1 MSAVTLLDGG
11 LGQEL
16 LRRSNRA
23 PSAMWSAEVM
33 LREPQLV
40 RDLHVDYIRSGAS
53 VLTLNTY
60 SATPE
65 RLERE
70 NALEHLESLHQGAM
84 QAAREAIDIA
94 SLQEVSIAGCLPPLV
109 ASYRPDVSLPEDIS
123 LETYRRLVELQ
134 APAADLFL
142 CETMASIAEARC
154 AAAAALES
162 GKPVWLALTVSDDEP
177 DQLRSGE
184 KLSDAIAV
192 LEPMGLAAIL
202 LNCSHPEAIN
212 AAWPTL
218 RGCARRIG
226 AYANA
231 FVSVEALQPGGTV
244 EELQTRADL
253 NPAEYAEH
261 AMGWIENGATIVGGC
276 CEVGPAHIK
285 ALHTRLVG
293 EGLLG

>member
-1 MSAVTLLDGG
+1 
-11 LGQEL
+11 
-16 LRRSNRA
+16 
-23 PSAMWSAEVM
+23 MWSAEVM
-33 LREPQLV
+33 LREPVLV

-84 QAAREAIDIA
+84 SVAREAIDIA
-94 SLQEVSIAGCLPPLV
+94 NLHEVSIAGCLPPLV
-109 ASYRPDVSLPEDIS
+109 ASYRPDVALPEDIT

-154 AAAAALES
+154 AATAAVES
-162 GKPVWLALTVSDDEP
+162 GKPAWLALTVSDDHP

-184 KLSDAIAV
+184 KLSDALDV
-192 LEPMGLAAIL
+192 LQPMGLEAIL

-218 RGCARRIG
+218 HGVSQRTG

-231 FVSVEALQPGGTV
+231 FVSVAALQPGGTV
-244 EELQTRADL
+244 EELKARTDL
-253 NPAEYAEH
+253 TPLEYAEH
-261 AMGWIENGATIVGGC
+261 AIGWTKNGATIVGGC

-285 ALHTRLVG
+285 ALHTRLVA